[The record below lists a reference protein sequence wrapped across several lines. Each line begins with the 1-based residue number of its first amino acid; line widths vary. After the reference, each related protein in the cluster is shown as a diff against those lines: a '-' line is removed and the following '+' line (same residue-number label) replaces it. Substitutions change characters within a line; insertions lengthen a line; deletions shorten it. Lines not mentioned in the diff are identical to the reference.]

1 MGVVRPCDRDT
12 SMTSKTDATFSP
24 AAYRKSIADM
34 FGALDLK
41 AQRDL
46 IDRIAILPRHIHAM
60 ASKGEI
66 AIDLPRLDAI
76 AT

>member
-1 MGVVRPCDRDT
+1 
-12 SMTSKTDATFSP
+12 MTSKTDATFSP

>member
-1 MGVVRPCDRDT
+1 M
-12 SMTSKTDATFSP
+12 SSKTDSNFSP
-24 AAYRKSIADM
+24 IAYRKAIADM
-34 FGALDLK
+34 FGALDAS

-46 IDRIAILPRHIHAM
+46 VERIAILPRHIHAM

>member
-1 MGVVRPCDRDT
+1 M
-12 SMTSKTDATFSP
+12 SSKTKATFSP

-34 FGALDLK
+34 FGALDRS

-46 IDRIAILPRHIHAM
+46 VDSIAILPRHIHAM

-66 AIDLPRLDAI
+66 AIDLPRLDGI
-76 AT
+76 AS